1 MPRSYLALPPDA
13 IDHRPFTL
21 LHRLWTD
28 TSASGLLGHRA
39 GLFVYSAARR
49 SCSIT
54 TEVAGARFDRI
65 LTIIPSKEPA
75 ATFLAEVSKAL
86 PDHFAAKLVADAG
99 DHLKNLSRLTCF
111 PVAATRAGRDNV
123 GAEREPTKFAPILE
137 LRAALRCGQN
147 GSWRPRCGG
156 EQSERA

>member
-1 MPRSYLALPPDA
+1 MPRSYLALAPDA

-28 TSASGLLGHRA
+28 TSASGLSAHRA
-39 GLFVYSAARR
+39 GLFVYGTARR

-54 TEVAGARFDRI
+54 TEVAGARFDGI
-65 LTIIPSKEPA
+65 LTITLSKEPA
-75 ATFLAEVSKAL
+75 ASFLAEVSKAL

-99 DHLKNLSRLTCF
+99 GHLKDLSWLVSF
-111 PVAATRAGRDNV
+111 SVAATRTGRDNV
-123 GAEREPTKFAPILE
+123 DAEREPTKFAPLLE
-137 LRAALRCGQN
+137 LRAALRCGQMLS
-147 GSWRPRCGG
+147 GRARCGG